1 MSTITWCLVIGG
13 VMLNAAAQLLLKAA
27 TGSTGPIALSWV
39 GLTSAAPRMLS
50 HYGWWGGL
58 ACYVASVL
66 IWVLALSRAPVSVI
80 YPLLSLGYIVNAV
93 GAALLFGE
101 SLNPSKIV
109 GIAVIIL
116 GIYILTWSRA

>member
-1 MSTITWCLVIGG
+1 MSALTWMLVITG

-39 GLTSAAPRMLS
+39 GVTAAAPRMLS
-50 HYGWWGGL
+50 HFGWWGGL
-58 ACYVASVL
+58 ACYAASVL

-93 GAALLFGE
+93 AATMLFGE
-101 SLNPSKIV
+101 PLQPAKVV
-109 GIAVIIL
+109 GIGIIIF
-116 GIYILTWSRA
+116 GVYILTQSRA